1 MSGKILRTIAFSA
14 AVALLLLTT
23 GCGLLR
29 LDARHN
35 RKTACTTKEAL
46 LQQYPWLADETETW
60 RQDADFSAQS
70 PSYSDL
76 GSFPI
81 GNGHAFACTGTTYPL
96 GTLEN
101 IIGPEY
107 QKTSG
112 FLGYTAPGLCERGQP
127 VLLPKQSTTWVRR
140 AGIVHSAQASA
151 DGLQLDVYD
160 FTPPNIS
167 AIVRVLIAS
176 NTGGATRRRVG
187 ISTTFVRA
195 GEARPDGLQLDS
207 GKRFV
212 RTGVLNAQCA
222 QAPHSLVPLP
232 QGQLSHEVDNFTK
245 SRDQAAGFLCEI
257 GNLRPGESAAVLGY
271 MTFAPDAP
279 AEQAILAELAKQS
292 FGLLKTQYD
301 DCQAWYAQGPQLVC
315 KDTHV
320 SDILDITA
328 HICRAQQ
335 AYEGGYSPMDK
346 YTYLWIRDSNGPIR
360 YLSATGHGDDVKRA
374 LEYHW
379 RGCSGGVQVG
389 NNLPLDMQ
397 FAGDVKPADWS
408 KAPVP
413 AAEIAS
419 FVVLQHYWYWRATG
433 DSDLIK
439 SHWPYLRRCL
449 LGQDVDERGTLP
461 FYGDE
466 TYRFP
471 GYLLF
476 AAKQDAS
483 DYVSLEAQSAD
494 SGFEY
499 CAAADA
505 LREMSS
511 AAGHG
516 DEAGEY
522 SRAAAHVRDAT
533 ERYYWQPQFGLYAPA
548 MSSYSTEVH
557 RWPFTPI
564 DLRPLWIGYAQP
576 DAHQYTNI
584 RQALAYLLKPEG
596 TLKMTPTF
604 GSYVPMISGYALWD
618 LAACDDPT
626 APLALKGLLSAADK
640 AGGFAEMNG
649 PDDKPTDGRVWGKH
663 RFRPW
668 EGGINAEA
676 VLFYL
681 TGLRGDAANKTV
693 YLDPHCPPDWEQ
705 FEMKNLR
712 VGACSFD
719 LKVEGA
725 KCTVTRT
732 DKSGESW
739 TFGVRGAAGPKL
751 TKPVSTVTMDL
762 TAHGAKDPIERKDSF
777 DYGPPLFSP
786 TARVLLLTWSKE
798 TADEYLAAYKD
809 AVATMDTRFAW
820 PSSYLRMGLF
830 RPDGGRRVDE
840 VVLDTSKYPGAF
852 KRPEFWDEAGDGG
865 KVLAEFKSAGGR
877 VTQPQTVRT
886 PPAPPGGLPGQ

>member
-1 MSGKILRTIAFSA
+1 MSGKMLRTIIASA
-14 AVALLLLTT
+14 VCAMLLGTT
-23 GCGLLR
+23 GCR
-29 LDARHN
+29 FSFLDARKN
-35 RKTACTTKEAL
+35 RKTACATKEAL
-46 LQQYPWLADETETW
+46 LQQYPWLADETEGW

-70 PSYSDL
+70 PAYSDL

-81 GNGHAFACTGTTYPL
+81 GNGHAFACTGATYPL

-107 QKTSG
+107 QKSSG
-112 FLGYTAPGLCERGQP
+112 FLGYAVPGLCERGKP

-140 AGIVHSAQASA
+140 AGMVHSIQASA

-160 FTPPNIS
+160 FAPPSIS
-167 AIVRVLIAS
+167 AIVRVMIAS
-176 NTGGATRRRVG
+176 NTGTGTRRRVG
-187 ISTTFVRA
+187 LSETFARG
-195 GEARPDGLQLDS
+195 GEARPDGVQLDS

-212 RTGVLNAQCA
+212 RAGILNARCA

-232 QGQLSHEVDNFTK
+232 PGQLGHEVDNFVK
-245 SRDQAAGFLCEI
+245 GSQQAAGFLCDI
-257 GNLRPGESAAVLGY
+257 GNLRAGESAAVLGY
-271 MTFAPDAP
+271 MSFAPDAQS
-279 AEQAILAELAKQS
+279 EQTTLAELGKQS
-292 FGLLKTQYD
+292 FGVLKTQYD

-315 KDTHV
+315 KDTRV
-320 SDILDITA
+320 SDFLDITA

-360 YLSATGHGDDVKRA
+360 YMSATGHGDDVKRA

-379 RGCSGGVQVG
+379 RGCSAGGQVG
-389 NNLPLDMQ
+389 NNLPLDMKLE
-397 FAGDVKPADWS
+397 GDVKATDWS
-408 KAPVP
+408 KATVP
-413 AAEIAS
+413 SAEIAS

-449 LGQDVDERGTLP
+449 LGQEVDERGTLP

-471 GYLLF
+471 GYLYF
-476 AAKQDAS
+476 SAKQEAP
-483 DYVSLEAQSAD
+483 DYVNLEAQSAD

-499 CAAADA
+499 VAAADA
-505 LREMSS
+505 LREMSA

-522 SRAAAHVRDAT
+522 SGAASRVREAT
-533 ERYYWQPQFGLYAPA
+533 ERYYWQPQYGLYAPA

-557 RWPFTPI
+557 RWPFAPI
-564 DLRPLWIGYAQP
+564 ELRPLWIGYSQP

-584 RQALAYLLKPEG
+584 RQSLAYLLKPEG
-596 TLKMTPTF
+596 ALKMTPTF
-604 GSYVPMISGYALWD
+604 APYVPMVTGYALWN

-626 APLALKGLLSAADK
+626 APLALKGVLAAADK

-676 VLFYL
+676 VLYYL
-681 TGLRGDAANKTV
+681 TGLRGDATNKSI
-693 YLDPHCPPDWEQ
+693 YLNPHRPSDWDQ
-705 FEMKNLR
+705 FELKNLR
-712 VGACSFD
+712 VGTCSFD
-719 LKVEGA
+719 LKMEGS

-732 DKSGESW
+732 DKSGDNW
-739 TFGVRGAAGPKL
+739 TLVVRGAEGPKL
-751 TKPVSTVTMDL
+751 TKPVATVTMDL
-762 TAHGAKDPIERKDSF
+762 TARGAKDPIAPKDGF
-777 DYGPPLFSP
+777 DYGPPLFPPS
-786 TARVLLLTWSKE
+786 ARVLLLTWSKE
-798 TADEYLAAYKD
+798 TAQEYAAAYKD
-809 AVATMDTRFAW
+809 AVATLDTRLAW
-820 PSSYLRMGLF
+820 PPSYLKMALF

-840 VVLDTSKYPGAF
+840 VVLDTSKFAGAF
-852 KRPEFWDEAGDGG
+852 KRPEFWDEAGEGG
-865 KVLAEFKSAGGR
+865 KLLADFKAAGGR
-877 VTQPQTVRT
+877 VSQPQTVRT